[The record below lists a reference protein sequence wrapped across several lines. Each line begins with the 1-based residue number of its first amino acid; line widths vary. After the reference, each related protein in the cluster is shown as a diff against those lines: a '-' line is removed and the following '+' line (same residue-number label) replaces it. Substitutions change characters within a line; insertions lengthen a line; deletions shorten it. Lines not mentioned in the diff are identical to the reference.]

1 MTSVAAVASL
11 IRVTTKASIPT
22 EPVAA
27 GVQLA
32 PVLKALA
39 DESRLAILLLL
50 AERPR
55 SVAELTAALEIG
67 QTLTSHHLKVL
78 REVGLITATAV
89 GRSNRYAIC
98 CDAVADPISICHVSL
113 PHRLHP
119 EEEP

>member
-1 MTSVAAVASL
+1 M
-11 IRVTTKASIPT
+11 
-22 EPVAA
+22 AA

-67 QTLTSHHLKVL
+67 QTLTSHHLKAL

-98 CDAVADPISICHVSL
+98 CDAVADPILYLSRIAAASSAS
-113 PHRLHP
+113 
-119 EEEP
+119 